1 MVDKNASPGE
11 IEDAFNER
19 KEKNRTAK
27 QSDKAFFA
35 NLEKLSE
42 AHSVLSDK
50 TKREEYDRELANKKG
65 KSKEGETSKTAYHKD
80 EKSQGRTQTFGGG
93 SHHIRGGTIHNVG
106 STFRGNGNSGFVSGG
121 IFNQRSPSGGSQNEE
136 EAQGRTQS
144 FGGVSH
150 HIGEGTIQNIG
161 STFRGNGNGGF
172 ISGDQINMGSPF
184 GRSPNAGSQ
193 NEEEAQGRTQTYG
206 GGSHHFRGAT
216 IHNTG
221 TFNGNGLVEGSDTS
235 DSESSYDSESEF
247 EFGKGFPFGE
257 SGSSFR
263 TKFSVGKNNQYVDW
277 NRACSSVKLSIFKEG
292 ILVESPQHYPE
303 YTMIKVK
310 ALKVHVNGKVGN
322 IPTPREKYEF
332 KQSIPNGPVGGALSI
347 NGRIGN
353 LEMHIDNVNA
363 NNYVEINGEI
373 TEARMIGEGNTFG
386 KEESTKDTNKVE
398 IRNNHYGGPSNGET
412 VIEIDGNNISRWTT

>member
-1 MVDKNASPGE
+1 MASIYLFLLLFLINFILKIESTHYKTLMVDKNASPGE

-27 QSDKAFFA
+27 QSDKAFFD

-65 KSKEGETSKTAYHKD
+65 KSKEGESSKTAYHKD
-80 EKSQGRTQTFGGG
+80 KNSQGRAQTFGGG

-106 STFRGNGNSGFVSGG
+106 STFRGNGN
-121 IFNQRSPSGGSQNEE
+121 E

-144 FGGVSH
+144 FGGGSH
-150 HIGEGTIQNIG
+150 HIREGTIHNIG

-172 ISGDQINMGSPF
+172 ISGDQINMGSSF

-193 NEEEAQGRTQTYG
+193 NEEETQGRAQSFG
-206 GGSHHFRGAT
+206 GGSHHFRGGT

-257 SGSSFR
+257 AGPSFR
-263 TKFSVGKNNQYVDW
+263 TKFTGDAKT
-277 NRACSSVKLSIFKEG
+277 IGF
-292 ILVESPQHYPE
+292 
-303 YTMIKVK
+303 
-310 ALKVHVNGKVGN
+310 
-322 IPTPREKYEF
+322 
-332 KQSIPNGPVGGALSI
+332 GGA
-347 NGRIGN
+347 
-353 LEMHIDNVNA
+353 
-363 NNYVEINGEI
+363 
-373 TEARMIGEGNTFG
+373 ARMF
-386 KEESTKDTNKVE
+386 
-398 IRNNHYGGPSNGET
+398 
-412 VIEIDGNNISRWTT
+412 